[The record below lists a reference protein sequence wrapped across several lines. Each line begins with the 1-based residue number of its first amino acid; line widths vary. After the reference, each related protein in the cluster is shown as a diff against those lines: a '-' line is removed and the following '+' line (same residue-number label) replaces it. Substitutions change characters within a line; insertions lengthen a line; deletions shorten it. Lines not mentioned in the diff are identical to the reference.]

1 MATFHCPRVKES
13 TQVKYSNLLRSYIL
27 PNLGMQAIQTLTHE
41 KLESVCNNLLVKGG
55 REDLSARL
63 RPALLGIEKNDFS
76 FEALY
81 DVKSGITLPA
91 GIAAEK
97 PSIDQIVV
105 HLIEDMRY

>member
-1 MATFHCPRVKES
+1 MATFHCPPVKES

-27 PNLGMQAIQTLTHE
+27 PTWECRQFKRLLT
-41 KLESVCNNLLVKGG
+41 KNWNQVCNNLLVKGG

-63 RPALLGIEKNDFS
+63 RPALLGIEKNDFG